1 MHWCQVSPRWS
12 SDIKPRDDRQ
22 QAFGVLIGEP
32 CDGLQAGNLV
42 CCMQICECRFTDSET
57 QFLARRIASTR
68 ITEFVIRRL
77 MVDCN
82 RHLKRVWPILASVKD
97 KAPSSCWTDTG
108 RDVREDACQERSM
121 ASRRWLQSQS
131 RPLHP
136 RRPDQCRWRWHRVK
150 LTGRRVAPLPC
161 LPPMRLGPK
170 WPPARRCLC

>member
-1 MHWCQVSPRWS
+1 MHWRQVSPRRS

-32 CDGLQAGNLV
+32 CDGLQADNLV
-42 CCMQICECRFTDSET
+42 CRMQICECRFTGSET
-57 QFLARRIASTR
+57 QFLAYRIPSTR

-77 MVDCN
+77 MVGCN
-82 RHLKRVWPILASVKD
+82 RHFKRVCPVLASVKD

-108 RDVREDACQERSM
+108 RDVREDTCQERSM

-150 LTGRRVAPLPC
+150 LTGRWVAPS
-161 LPPMRLGPK
+161 
-170 WPPARRCLC
+170 PAFPRCD